1 MIFLFH
7 PEHSPECKLWA
18 FFMERIQKYKL
29 LSFITL
35 CKKERRN
42 SVCLYKNES
51 ISNRAKTLG
60 IGFNNFKRYKQL
72 CLDNNL
78 LRVTSKGNYVFVK
91 MRDIITFMN
100 DGVFNEKNLTFNR
113 FVCFFNYTS
122 YEKLTFKNIYNQ
134 IRKSIVLK
142 NYAQQQYNIN
152 RNQLLLDS
160 LSHRNTRAI
169 KKVIKLASKANMS
182 TEQYIKSLPNKN
194 NTIVSGK
201 YHVANLV
208 GMSSSTGQRLLKD
221 LSKKEIKRTII
232 KELLSTSLNR
242 VEYDYYNDLYSNTTH
257 MVIPSNEC
265 IYLYKGSIITILP

>member
-1 MIFLFH
+1 
-7 PEHSPECKLWA
+7 
-18 FFMERIQKYKL
+18 MEKIEKYKL

-35 CKKERRN
+35 CKKQRVN

-51 ISNRAKTLG
+51 ISLRAKELG
-60 IGFNNFKRYKQL
+60 IGFNNFKKYKQI
-72 CLDNNL
+72 CLDNSL
-78 LRVTSKGNYVFVK
+78 LRVTTKGSLVFINMK
-91 MRDIITFMN
+91 DIMTFMN
-100 DGVFNEKNLTFNR
+100 DGVVNEKNLTFNR
-113 FVCFFNYTS
+113 FVLFFNYTS
-122 YEKLTFKNIYNQ
+122 YEKVTFKNIYNQ

-142 NYAQQQYNIN
+142 NYTQQQFHIN

-208 GMSSSTGQRLLKD
+208 GMSSSTGQRLLKE

-242 VEYDYYNDLYSNTTH
+242 VEYDYYTDLYSTTTH
-257 MVIPSNEC
+257 MVIPSNKC
-265 IYLYKGSIITILP
+265 IYLYKGSTITILP

>member
-1 MIFLFH
+1 
-7 PEHSPECKLWA
+7 
-18 FFMERIQKYKL
+18 MERIQKYKL

-35 CKKERRN
+35 CKKQRRN
-42 SVCLYKNES
+42 SVCLYSNES
-51 ISNRAKTLG
+51 ITKRVKDLG
-60 IGFNNFKRYKQL
+60 IGYNNFKKYKQV

-78 LRVTSKGNYVFVK
+78 LRVTSKGNLVFIK

-100 DGVFNEKNLTFNR
+100 DGVFDTKNLTFNR
-113 FVCFFNYTS
+113 FVKFFNYIT
-122 YEKLTFKNIYNQ
+122 YEKLSFKNIYEQ

-160 LSHRNTRAI
+160 LSHCNTRAI
-169 KKVIKLASKANMS
+169 KKVIKLASQASMT
-182 TEQYIKSLPNKN
+182 TEQYLKSLPNKN

-208 GMSSSTGQRLLKD
+208 GMSSSTGQRLLKN

-232 KELLSTSLNR
+232 KEVLSTKLNR
-242 VEYDYYNDLYSNTTH
+242 AEYDYYTEMYSNTDY
-257 MVIPSNEC
+257 MVIPSKEVL
-265 IYLYKGSIITILP
+265 YLYKGSTITILP